1 MKIFSANPGI
11 LPWRNLTQVGGDQV
25 SLIQVVCC
33 SSPSVCCFQCCERD
47 PFTGLLTSLSEI
59 SSPPFSPLNLFL
71 ASIIAKGTE
80 KSLIHPFFSPMTP
93 FCVYRIPNH
102 LSPYPSPSSLFLS
115 LPKKQRKGSRFLAP
129 AKRGQPLEARGWES
143 KRTLRVFF
151 SSSRPRS
158 TKKSD

>member
-80 KSLIHPFFSPMTP
+80 KSLIHPFFFPNDP
-93 FCVYRIPNH
+93 FLC
-102 LSPYPSPSSLFLS
+102 LQDSQSSLSISFTILALS
-115 LPKKQRKGSRFLAP
+115 FFAKKTKKGKSI
-129 AKRGQPLEARGWES
+129 
-143 KRTLRVFF
+143 F
-151 SSSRPRS
+151 SSS
-158 TKKSD
+158 